1 MYVYVAVS
9 LNFNHQMFVFLTLI
23 TQETV
28 SFFFFNDPI
37 KQLLTTDRCIWNTL
51 YWYFE
56 ISNLHFTAPS
66 PTRKREKTFIKSTIP
81 RLRGKSNLKT
91 EDRNNDLQTIGKKI
105 INPFK
110 NVTKCWPYRMAW
122 YLFNKLFSLYCT
134 LSLRLLRTYK
144 HWLHLACN

>member
-9 LNFNHQMFVFLTLI
+9 FYYNHQMFVFSYFNYTGDCIL
-23 TQETV
+23 
-28 SFFFFNDPI
+28 FFFNDPI

-105 INPFK
+105 INPFI
-110 NVTKCWPYRMAW
+110 NVTMCWPYRMVW
-122 YLFNKLFSLYCT
+122 YLFKLFSLYCT